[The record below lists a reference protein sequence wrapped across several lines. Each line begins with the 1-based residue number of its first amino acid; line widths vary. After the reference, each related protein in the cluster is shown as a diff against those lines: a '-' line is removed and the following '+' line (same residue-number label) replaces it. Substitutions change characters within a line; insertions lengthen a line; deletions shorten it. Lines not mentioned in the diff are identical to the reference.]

1 MGVAVKTGTL
11 AALAALVLAL
21 GCGDGV
27 DGTMD
32 SGTAALGDAGED
44 LDSGE
49 LRDSEPPPDAGH
61 RGDAAPPIDSGPPP
75 RMCVSPPGE
84 CDVYAQDCPEG
95 QKCRPVRTAEGEQTL
110 RCAPVAPGPDS
121 CDAGFNM
128 VGGVCRAWC
137 CEGDSTCTGDRACS
151 VFYENGVGHC
161 VGDPCNP
168 VGAEDEVCGGRSTC
182 RLVGGVT
189 FCMDAP
195 FDQGDGASCDDLAD
209 CHPGMQCLRIDG
221 PPVCRVFCRLGAGA
235 DACHPRFECRR
246 DYVEDHEAEQII
258 LPDGIGLCLPPGSAS
273 AASAGSMS
281 SARIRSSSAPGR

>member
-75 RMCVSPPGE
+75 LMCVSPPGE

-95 QKCRPVRTAEGEQTL
+95 QTCRPARTPEGERTL
-110 RCAPVAPGPDS
+110 RCARLPDGPPRCDPGES
-121 CDAGFNM
+121 V
-128 VGGVCRAWC
+128 VGGGCRSYC
-137 CEGDSTCTGDRACS
+137 CEGDSGCAGDRACTL
-151 VFYENGVGHC
+151 FFENGVGHC
-161 VGDPCNP
+161 VGDPCHLSIW
-168 VGAEDEVCGGRSTC
+168 EDEVCDTGDGC
-182 RLVGGVT
+182 RLVGDVT
-189 FCMDAP
+189 FCMDVITEIGIAR
-195 FDQGDGASCDDLAD
+195 SCDELGD
-209 CHPGMQCLRIDG
+209 CSAGLQCLRTDSSAG
-221 PPVCRVFCRLGAGA
+221 FAVCTAFCRLGETDDCPA
-235 DACHPRFECRR
+235 RSECRQ
-246 DYVEDHEAEQII
+246 DYAEDHARERVI
-258 LPDGIGLCLPPGSAS
+258 LPDGIGLCL
-273 AASAGSMS
+273 
-281 SARIRSSSAPGR
+281 APR